1 VADETRRGG
10 CTLWGGDTLNSI
22 VTLDISERIQGF
34 LSRLLCQIE
43 LLNIN
48 RLKEAEA
55 IHARLL
61 KDVNEVNRK
70 YLAEF
75 EEKLKARKVRIACVL
90 Y

>member
-1 VADETRRGG
+1 M
-10 CTLWGGDTLNSI
+10 NSI

>member
-1 VADETRRGG
+1 
-10 CTLWGGDTLNSI
+10 LNSI

-34 LSRLLCQIE
+34 SSRLLCQIE